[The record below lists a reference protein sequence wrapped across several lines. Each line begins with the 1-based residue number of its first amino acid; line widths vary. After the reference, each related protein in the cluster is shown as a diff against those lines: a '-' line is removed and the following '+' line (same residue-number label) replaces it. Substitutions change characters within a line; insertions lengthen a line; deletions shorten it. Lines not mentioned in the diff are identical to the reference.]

1 MKTYILIITLC
12 SRLAL
17 LGIALRIKLEI
28 CKSLFSTEVLLKPVK
43 MYVRIFTYILI
54 HENIASIREE
64 TEMWWALFYLFIRWI
79 YILHLFVY
87 FVLYAI
93 INLSFSFLLLLMLLP
108 NSGLLKGIPKADLE
122 FELLLVSRDKAFG
135 SSFFFPSI
143 YCNVV
148 LNQGHEMLVQ
158 YKQPWY

>member
-64 TEMWWALFYLFIRWI
+64 TEM
-79 YILHLFVY
+79 
-87 FVLYAI
+87 
-93 INLSFSFLLLLMLLP
+93 
-108 NSGLLKGIPKADLE
+108 
-122 FELLLVSRDKAFG
+122 
-135 SSFFFPSI
+135 
-143 YCNVV
+143 
-148 LNQGHEMLVQ
+148 
-158 YKQPWY
+158 